1 MEGNRTLVFKIK
13 LLTTMLSMCLFY
25 PILANPGEVKLVI
38 SGFETNEG
46 LVIIKV
52 YKGPEGFAKED
63 DLAYKIYKENIQ
75 DLECRLAID
84 LPAGEYAILVI
95 HDENGNELL
104 DTNFIGMPKEPV
116 GVSINPKKSKPDYEK
131 SKFTVTVSSSL
142 TIDII
147 VDTIF

>member
-1 MEGNRTLVFKIK
+1 MVFKIR
-13 LLTTMLSMCLFY
+13 LLTTILLSCLFY

-38 SGFETNEG
+38 TGFETNEG
-46 LVIIKV
+46 QVLIKV
-52 YKGPEGFAKED
+52 YKGPEGFAKDD
-63 DLAYKIYKENIQ
+63 DLAYKIYKENIG

-84 LPAGEYAILVI
+84 LPAGDYAILVI
-95 HDENGNELL
+95 HDENSNELL
-104 DTNFIGMPKEPV
+104 DTNFMGMPKEPV